1 MIKLNTKNK
10 TVIEV
15 VDRYNKELS
24 STQRC
29 RHIRYLLKSGRAVI
43 VSFAPFTVK
52 LLYNVCS
59 NNKNVKNNKNN
70 PAHKHDFKLV
80 RLKEKLG
87 YARFIA
93 EYPDSA
99 DTADSIVESVST
111 LEPSKQDGYDYVA
124 LKTIAANYSYQSTL
138 HTIFNVRKYIYACV
152 VNYIPQNCVDKKL
165 SKEVSEKHKREEL
178 DKRLEKIASR
188 NKFNNFEQRGADYW
202 EKAFQENLASSM
214 L

>member
-1 MIKLNTKNK
+1 MNTKNK

-24 STQRC
+24 STKRC

-59 NNKNVKNNKNN
+59 NNKNVKNNKKN
-70 PAHKHDFKLV
+70 PAPTQDFKQDFKLV

-99 DTADSIVESVST
+99 DTADSIVETVST

-124 LKTIAANYSYQSTL
+124 LKTIAANYSYQATL
-138 HTIFNVRKYIYACV
+138 KTIFNVRKYIRACV

-178 DKRLEKIASR
+178 DKRLEKTASR
-188 NKFNNFEQRGADYW
+188 NKFANFQQREWDFD
-202 EKAFQENLASSM
+202 ELKRITCDTED
-214 L
+214 